1 MAAKTETKTPAASTE
16 LKKPRVRAVDLED
29 SSLYL
34 NRELSWLEFN
44 RRVLQEALIADG
56 HPLLERVKFLA
67 IFHSNLDE
75 FFMIRVSGLK
85 QQVQAG
91 AVKAPPDGMLPSEQ
105 LTAIRR
111 RLLPM
116 LEEGTAT
123 WQNDLKPKLRDAGIR
138 IHLYDDLSAAQRT
151 WLSDY
156 FLPRGLSCADAAGV

>member
-1 MAAKTETKTPAASTE
+1 MTPKTETKAAIAPPE
-16 LKKPRVRAVDLED
+16 PKKPRVHSIDLDD

-44 RRVLQEALIADG
+44 RRVLQEALNQDG

-91 AVKAPPDGMLPSEQ
+91 AVKAPPDGMLPGEQ
-105 LTAIRR
+105 LAAIRR

-116 LEEGTAT
+116 LDEGTST
-123 WQNDLKPKLRDAGIR
+123 WQDDLKPKLRDAG
-138 IHLYDDLSAAQRT
+138 
-151 WLSDY
+151 
-156 FLPRGLSCADAAGV
+156 